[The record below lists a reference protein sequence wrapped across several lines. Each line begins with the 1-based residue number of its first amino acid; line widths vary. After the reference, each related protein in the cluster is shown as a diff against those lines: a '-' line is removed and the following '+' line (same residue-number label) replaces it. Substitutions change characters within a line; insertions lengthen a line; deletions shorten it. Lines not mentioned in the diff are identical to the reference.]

1 MARGPVTGR
10 KDIVSEIFA
19 TAEEARAE
27 LDHMLA
33 A

>member
-10 KDIVSEIFA
+10 KGIVSEIFA
-19 TAEEARAE
+19 TAKEARAE
-27 LDHMLA
+27 LERMLA